1 MKHSLP
7 TGADPEGEP
16 PTKTSPNYSAVKVV
30 LWLLNVNSCVE
41 YREGCCLSAV
51 GTNTD
56 LQMLM
61 DERITMK
68 DRGTLHRLL
77 TSVLTELVF
86 FSWITMTQ
94 RRLQLG

>member
-61 DERITMK
+61 DEK
-68 DRGTLHRLL
+68 DNYEG
-77 TSVLTELVF
+77 
-86 FSWITMTQ
+86 
-94 RRLQLG
+94 